1 MFGFWK
7 ESFGL
12 IETVDADL
20 TVSFFN
26 TNWDISSNNIYVDI
40 KHFTEDSN
48 HIDIS
53 TRTITIGSIQFYL
66 NTKCINR
73 KKLKTCYEYHFT
85 TLFQIMGI
93 VWNIFYRCGSTIGA
107 FILKMTAEEN

>member
-40 KHFTEDSN
+40 KPFTEDSN

-53 TRTITIGSIQFYL
+53 TLYKD
-66 NTKCINR
+66 NNNWK
-73 KKLKTCYEYHFT
+73 YP
-85 TLFQIMGI
+85 
-93 VWNIFYRCGSTIGA
+93 
-107 FILKMTAEEN
+107 ILS